1 MTDTNKTIVHENAN
15 RIIEYLLKKRN
26 EFEQDGVEESSLAGS
41 LALSDTA
48 VREAVDLLE
57 NREDVARVPEAIG
70 NPPRFLL
77 KPARGWQQLVERPG
91 EEKQATGTS
100 NS

>member
-1 MTDTNKTIVHENAN
+1 MTDTHKARVHENAN
-15 RIIEYLLKKRN
+15 RIIETLLKQRSQ
-26 EFEQDGVEESSLAGS
+26 FEQDGVEESSLAGA
-41 LALSDTA
+41 LALSEDA

-77 KPARGWQQLVERPG
+77 KPARGWQELTQRPG
-91 EEKQATGTS
+91 EEGLATGRS